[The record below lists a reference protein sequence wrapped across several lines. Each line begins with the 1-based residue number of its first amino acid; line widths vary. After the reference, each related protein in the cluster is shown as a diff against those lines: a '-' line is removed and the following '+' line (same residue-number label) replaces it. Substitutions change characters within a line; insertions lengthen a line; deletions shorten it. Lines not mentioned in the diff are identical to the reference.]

1 MSWVFTENGQPVYR
15 ASSFGGCLRSLVA
28 ARLDER
34 PFPPSARLQAAMD
47 ASSEAE
53 RKALDAF
60 IAERTKTATV
70 IWQQKRVEL
79 PFEGASIVG
88 HIDGLHQEED
98 TILEVKSFGATLFD
112 AYDRGGL
119 DALGSLGITYRWQA
133 AIYGHA
139 LERPVR
145 FLIFNKVSGELI
157 VEPPVGAADLV
168 PLGDIQ
174 NRLLAVE
181 DFASRDEYPACDR
194 GCTRGQA
201 YSHVHL
207 FDPVTIGNSNLT
219 AKLDRYYSLD
229 QTIKEL
235 TDQKKELA
243 DELKGSYPPGQYVA
257 GGYKAVISKVNTG
270 RFDTTALRKHHPDI
284 YSEFYVPRTDIRL
297 TVKEVGDGLGST

>member
-1 MSWVFTENGQPVYR
+1 
-15 ASSFGGCLRSLVA
+15 
-28 ARLDER
+28 
-34 PFPPSARLQAAMD
+34 MD

-53 RKALDAF
+53 SSALAAF
-60 IAERTKTATV
+60 VASRTKTATV
-70 IWQQKRVEL
+70 IWQQKTIEL

-88 HIDGLHQEED
+88 HIDGLHQED
-98 TILEVKSFGATLFD
+98 DIILEVKSFGKALFKK
-112 AYDRGGL
+112 YDNGGL
-119 DALGSLGITYRWQA
+119 DALGPLGITYRWQA

-139 LERPVR
+139 LDRPIR
-145 FLIFNKVSGELI
+145 FLIFNKVTEELI
-157 VEPPVGAADLV
+157 DEPPVKATDLV

-194 GCTRGQA
+194 GCMRGQA

-207 FDPVTIGNSNLT
+207 FDSVTIGDSDLT
-219 AKLDRYYSLD
+219 AKLDRYHSLD

-284 YSEFYVPRTDIRL
+284 YEEFYVPRTDIRL
-297 TVKEVGDGLGST
+297 TVKEVSGGTDNL